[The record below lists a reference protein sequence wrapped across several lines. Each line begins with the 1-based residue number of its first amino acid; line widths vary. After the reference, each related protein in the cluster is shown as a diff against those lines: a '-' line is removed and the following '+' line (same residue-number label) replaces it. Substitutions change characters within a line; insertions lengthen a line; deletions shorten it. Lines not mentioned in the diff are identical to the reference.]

1 MDKNK
6 QFLGIDVSKEVI
18 DVYDSQGIWHQF
30 RNDVSG
36 FKKLLA
42 ITSSLTHCVM
52 EATGYYHVRLAYFLL
67 EKGFMVSVENPLKVK
82 RYIQMG
88 LSKVKKDKSDAK
100 QLYHYGKT

>member
-36 FKKLLA
+36 FKKLLT
-42 ITSSLTHCVM
+42 ITSSLTH
-52 EATGYYHVRLAYFLL
+52 
-67 EKGFMVSVENPLKVK
+67 
-82 RYIQMG
+82 
-88 LSKVKKDKSDAK
+88 
-100 QLYHYGKT
+100 